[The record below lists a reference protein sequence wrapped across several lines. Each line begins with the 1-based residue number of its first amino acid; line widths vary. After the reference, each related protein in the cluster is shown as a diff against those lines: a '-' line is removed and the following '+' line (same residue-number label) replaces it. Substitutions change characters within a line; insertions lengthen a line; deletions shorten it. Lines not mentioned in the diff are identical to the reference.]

1 MSEDGLT
8 YAGVGWALWRNKSF
22 LPDEVLP
29 CVLADF
35 GTQVCVPWTP
45 RAMLHDES
53 LPQLIHV

>member
-29 CVLADF
+29 CVLADL
-35 GTQVCVPWTP
+35 GTQVCVP
-45 RAMLHDES
+45 
-53 LPQLIHV
+53 